1 MLRSVFAKTLRD
13 YGRGLLWWG
22 SGIALLV
29 VSILAFYP
37 SFRDLT
43 MINEYIQAAPEA
55 LLRAFIGDVGE
66 MTSPRG
72 YLTTELFFFV
82 TPLLLLIFTIGF
94 GSAAVAGEE
103 ERGTLDL
110 LLAHPLP
117 RWRLVLEKFAALL
130 VMTLALVLVLW
141 LALLIGAPMVD
152 MEIGSDRLTAMGV
165 SNFLLALAFGALA
178 LAVGCAS
185 GRRGLSAGASS
196 AVAVATY
203 LINAFAPSVEWLEPY
218 RVLSPFYYYIGGDPL
233 ANGLNLGHAAVLL
246 GLTVVLLTLTLFTFE
261 RRDVAV

>member
-22 SGIALLV
+22 GGIALLIV
-29 VSILAFYP
+29 LILGFYP

-43 MINEYIQAAPEA
+43 VINEYIQAAPEA
-55 LLRAFIGDVGE
+55 LLRAFIGEISD
-66 MTSPRG
+66 MTSPHG

-82 TPLLLLIFTIGF
+82 TPLLLLIFTVGF
-94 GSAAVAGEE
+94 GSAAIAGEE

-110 LLAHPLP
+110 LLSHPLP
-117 RWRLVLEKFAALL
+117 RWRLVLEKFAALAVL
-130 VMTLALVLVLW
+130 TLALTLVLW
-141 LALLIGAPMVD
+141 LALVIGAPIVN
-152 MEIGSDRLTAMGV
+152 MEIAAGRLTAMV
-165 SNFLLALAFGALA
+165 ASNFLLALAFGALA
-178 LAVGCAS
+178 LALGCAS
-185 GRRGLSAGASS
+185 GKRGMSTGATS
-196 AVAVATY
+196 AVALTAY
-203 LINAFAPSVEWLEPY
+203 LINGFAPSVEWLEPY

-246 GLTVVLLTLTLFTFE
+246 GLTVVLLALALLTFE